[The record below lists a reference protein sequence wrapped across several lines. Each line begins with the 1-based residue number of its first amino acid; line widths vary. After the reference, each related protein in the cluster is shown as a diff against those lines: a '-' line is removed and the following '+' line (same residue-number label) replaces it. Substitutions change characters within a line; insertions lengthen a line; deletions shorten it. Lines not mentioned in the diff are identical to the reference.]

1 MICNDLFMAYSDIKW
16 SRKAECSIGKVD
28 SVGMLG
34 VAPLVLPIRFVKAI
48 SLFVE
53 ALKVLGF
60 IYWPMASEGCEK
72 YEQGMGLIYINITS
86 SWLVICI
93 PLNPCWCKVSQ
104 SRPTFQWISNI
115 YICIHLVL
123 EWCLIAGKVIYRYLW
138 ISIHIYGYLYI
149 SMNIYRHIQIS
160 VNTIKYL

>member
-34 VAPLVLPIRFVKAI
+34 VAPLVLPIKFVKAI

-53 ALKVLGF
+53 AIWSPKNMWIHLLT
-60 IYWPMASEGCEK
+60 MASEGCEK

-93 PLNPCWCKVSQ
+93 PLKPCWCKVSQ
-104 SRPTFQWISNI
+104 SCPTFQWISNI
-115 YICIHLVL
+115 YMYPFSFGMVLDSWESHL
-123 EWCLIAGKVIYRYLW
+123 
-138 ISIHIYGYLYI
+138 
-149 SMNIYRHIQIS
+149 
-160 VNTIKYL
+160 